1 MSNKVIQLNVRKRQA
16 APSNSGGSSRE
27 VQLERIKN
35 SLDRINTLILEIKK
49 LSRGQSND
57 Y

>member
-1 MSNKVIQLNVRKRQA
+1 MSNKVIQLNARKRQA
-16 APSNSGGSSRE
+16 TSPNSGGSSRE
-27 VQLERIKN
+27 AQLERIKN

-49 LSRGQSND
+49 LSKGQSND